1 MGGKSSEI
9 TAGVLELADEEDSKS
24 FAGDSVWVRVPL
36 TACRQMEK
44 KRRDAGST
52 NRDLKLLFCR
62 AASLFGILLF
72 GGVN

>member
-1 MGGKSSEI
+1 M
-9 TAGVLELADEEDSKS
+9 
-24 FAGDSVWVRVPL
+24 
-36 TACRQMEK
+36 QMEEK
-44 KRRDAGST
+44 KRDAEPT